1 MTRLDFRS
9 EIPYITITRNEPYE
23 VVIVAYLCMAL
34 PMRIIISR
42 TASGYKVTTEYQKG
56 IPFTTVRVVKYKP
69 DLEAVADSYRKCW
82 PRATVLVER
91 R

>member
-1 MTRLDFRS
+1 M
-9 EIPYITITRNEPYE
+9 
-23 VVIVAYLCMAL
+23 VIVAAPCMAS
-34 PMRIIISR
+34 PMRIIVSR

-56 IPFTTVRVVKYKP
+56 IPFTTIRVVKYKP

-82 PRATVLVER
+82 PKATVLVER